1 LIEENKKEKLNTIQG
16 YTYYKY
22 YMKMNF
28 FILKN
33 KVHLFKRKK
42 LIDESK
48 KISSKNKYIQ
58 NY

>member
-1 LIEENKKEKLNTIQG
+1 
-16 YTYYKY
+16 
-22 YMKMNF
+22 MKMNF